1 MKHTFGHL
9 SMRQPVQEKIM
20 LVSRSKAE
28 IPNMFK
34 NQMFWGSAMFSV
46 GVTLTGTG
54 TRVITQMLG
63 LFFQRCK
70 WPTQSQPGSR
80 AKIAKTE
87 IFKHVQTAH

>member
-1 MKHTFGHL
+1 
-9 SMRQPVQEKIM
+9 M

-34 NQMFWGSAMFSV
+34 NQFLDILRRFEMFWGSAMFSV

-54 TRVITQMLG
+54 TRVITHMLG

-87 IFKHVQTAH
+87 IFKQVQTAH